1 MEKTKFG
8 LFRPQYTPDG
18 SAHEMMKSL
27 SDAAKRAESHGF
39 DSFWLMDHFYQV
51 ESLGK
56 VPDPVLDS
64 WTALAAVAT
73 VTDRIRL
80 GTLVT
85 ANIFRSPS
93 LLAKITSTVDV
104 LSNGRVFPGL
114 GAAWAEEEAKA
125 YGISFPPAAERLDR
139 LEEAV
144 QIITKMWTEER
155 STFSGKYYQIQE
167 AYCNPK
173 PIQKPH
179 PPLLIGGSGER
190 RTLKIVAKYAD
201 ASNVFGSPETVKRKL
216 DVLRDYCR
224 VLNRDYDSILKTK
237 LVNVFIYRDREEAK
251 RRVASVLEGKS
262 HIEIEEYDTYGNPD
276 DVLQQLQDLRAVGIE
291 YFMVHLEPA
300 RESESLDLFT
310 DGVAEKL

>member
-1 MEKTKFG
+1 MKKTKFG

-27 SDAAKRAESHGF
+27 SDSAKRAESHGF
-39 DSFWLMDHFYQV
+39 DSFWLTDHFYQV
-51 ESLGK
+51 ESQGK
-56 VPDPVLDS
+56 VPDAVLDC
-64 WTALAAVAT
+64 WTALGAVAA
-73 VTDRIRL
+73 VTDRIKL

-85 ANIFRSPS
+85 ANIFRHPS

-104 LSNGRVFPGL
+104 LSGERVFMGL
-114 GAAWAEEEAKA
+114 GAARAEEEAKA
-125 YGISFPPAAERLDR
+125 YGIPLPPGAERLDR

-155 STFSGKYYQIQE
+155 ASFSGKYYQIEE

-173 PIQKPH
+173 PIQIPH
-179 PPLLIGGSGER
+179 PPLLVGGSGER

-201 ASNVFGSPETVKRKL
+201 ASNVFGSPVTVKRKL
-216 DVLRDYCR
+216 EVLREYCR
-224 VLNRDYDSILKTK
+224 DLNRDYDSILKTK

-251 RRVASVLEGKS
+251 RRVASALQRKS
-262 HIEIEEYDTYGNPD
+262 QEEINEYATYGSPD
-276 DVLQQLQDLRAVGIE
+276 DVLQQLQDLKAAGIE

-300 RESESLDLFT
+300 RESEALDMFT
-310 DGVAEKL
+310 DSVAEKL